1 MHKRDTYLHDDLLA
15 EMAGR
20 LKYGASNIEA
30 KIEQIPEIEL
40 KPWVYPTHPMDK
52 LASVYGMRGFEFKAL
67 QEAAMAEM
75 PDNALLQEAYRKF
88 MIVAKLVCSDAL
100 EGVRA
105 KERVQA
111 IEKAKRE
118 DKYEQKVKDREGRI
132 AGMRKS
138 WNDVRDTIHNRWMKL
153 GRSAKKMLE
162 RDNTLASM
170 ADRDQAFMRELA
182 ALGIVAIENGQVGFA
197 NWDDRYPI
205 ITIDEINN
213 VIQKLD
219 GLESGG
225 FVKKPTKTKLEDIL
239 L

>member
-20 LKYGASNIEA
+20 LKHGASDIEA
-30 KIEQIPEIEL
+30 KIEQIPEVEL
-40 KPWVYPTHPMDK
+40 KPWVYPSHPLDK
-52 LASVYGMRGFEFKAL
+52 LGSIYGMRGFEFKAL

-88 MIVAKLVCSDAL
+88 MIVAKMVCIDAL

-105 KERVQA
+105 KEKVQA

-118 DKYEQKVKDREGRI
+118 DKYDQKVKDRTNRI
-132 AGMRKS
+132 AAMRKS
-138 WNDVRDTIHNRWMKL
+138 WNDVRDTIFNRWVKL

-170 ADRDQAFMRELA
+170 ADRDQAFMHELA
-182 ALGIVAIENGQVGFA
+182 ALGIVAIADGQVGFA

-205 ITIDEINN
+205 VTIEEINSI
-213 VIQKLD
+213 IQKLD

-225 FVKKPTKTKLEDIL
+225 FVKKPTKTKLEEIVL
-239 L
+239 